1 MKFKYEMSDCWGDD
15 YNIVIEAPTEEEAKK
30 IATLIDDDAV
40 PRKLLGVEE

>member
-1 MKFKYEMSDCWGDD
+1 MKFKYEMSDAWGDD
-15 YNIVIEAPTEEEAKK
+15 YSIVIEAETETEARN